1 MLEVVKRGGE
11 NAIFASNSIQEI
23 IEEAKESFLPANLE
37 VVVQNDQSEYTI
49 NSVNDLMNNLI
60 FGIILVV
67 TVLTFFLGLRNAL
80 FVGFAIPMSMFMSLV
95 ILSAFGLTLNRMVLF
110 GLVMGLGLLVDNGIV
125 VVENIYRLMSKEGVP
140 RVQAAKLGIGEVALP
155 IIVSTATTI
164 AAFIPSRNMARNLR
178 RIYDIFSNYI
188 IRNFRFLSY
197 SCNIF

>member
-1 MLEVVKRGGE
+1 MQFLLQTQFKKLLK
-11 NAIFASNSIQEI
+11 
-23 IEEAKESFLPANLE
+23 EAKESFLPANLE

-110 GLVMGLGLLVDNGIV
+110 GLVMGLGLACG
-125 VVENIYRLMSKEGVP
+125 
-140 RVQAAKLGIGEVALP
+140 
-155 IIVSTATTI
+155 
-164 AAFIPSRNMARNLR
+164 
-178 RIYDIFSNYI
+178 
-188 IRNFRFLSY
+188 
-197 SCNIF
+197 

>member
-1 MLEVVKRGGE
+1 VSNPNELNRIIVKRDNGPVYLEDVASISFKEKEITSYTRSFDKKTVMLEVVKRGGE

-80 FVGFAIPMSMFMSLV
+80 FVGFAIPMSMFMSL
-95 ILSAFGLTLNRMVLF
+95 G
-110 GLVMGLGLLVDNGIV
+110 
-125 VVENIYRLMSKEGVP
+125 Y
-140 RVQAAKLGIGEVALP
+140 
-155 IIVSTATTI
+155 
-164 AAFIPSRNMARNLR
+164 FICFWT
-178 RIYDIFSNYI
+178 YTK
-188 IRNFRFLSY
+188 
-197 SCNIF
+197 

>member
-23 IEEAKESFLPANLE
+23 IDEAKESFLPANLD

-140 RVQAAKLGIGEVALP
+140 EFKRLNLELGKLL
-155 IIVSTATTI
+155 
-164 AAFIPSRNMARNLR
+164 
-178 RIYDIFSNYI
+178 
-188 IRNFRFLSY
+188 FL
-197 SCNIF
+197 